1 MNLDDLLKVNS
12 VRCIK
17 TKVHE
22 DLVEGEIDWSS
33 SVVED
38 GDTVAIKI

>member
-17 TKVHE
+17 TKVQE
-22 DLVEGEIDWSS
+22 DLVEGEIYK
-33 SVVED
+33 D
-38 GDTVAIKI
+38 GAIVTGKQIGRAHV

>member
-22 DLVEGEIDWSS
+22 DLVNG
-33 SVVED
+33 
-38 GDTVAIKI
+38 AIYHQARCNYENIYN